1 MPRSGVATWTDPRW
15 REVHLGWAEA
25 RLKEL
30 GRRRVGEFEQRAV
43 PWSTVIRIPT
53 DGGVAWS
60 KANGPG
66 SAHEGPLLVVFERI
80 GETAALLP
88 MVVAPEQPWLLLDDG
103 GSTLRSRPAPDGRNG
118 DTDMDAWMRILPVYA
133 ALQRRAE
140 GSVQALLSAGVP
152 DLRPAG
158 LTDTLASL
166 LDDDAVWS
174 RVDAEERDAT
184 DLARRRLRDLFPVV
198 AVLAAE
204 LAASPIPPTIEH
216 GDLHGNNIL
225 LGPDGAPTIFDWGDS
240 AVAHPFATMTG
251 TFSSIAH
258 HAGLDVFASEELD
271 RLRDAYTEAWTDL
284 LPRVELARLVSLA
297 MDLGHIGKAATWERA
312 MSGLSPDQMGG
323 YHGWPAGWLADLVPR
338 LEVRARPPTR

>member
-25 RLKEL
+25 RLKVL
-30 GRRRVGEFEQRAV
+30 GRSRVGEVEQRAV
-43 PWSTVIRIPT
+43 PWSTVIKIPT

-66 SAHEGPLLVVFERI
+66 SAHEGPLLVFFEGL

-88 MVVAPEQPWLLLDDG
+88 LAVAPGQPWLLLDDG
-103 GSTLRSRPAPDGRNG
+103 GQTLRSRLAPEGRNG
-118 DTDMDAWMRILPVYA
+118 DTDMDAWTRILPVYA
-133 ALQRRAE
+133 ALQRRLE
-140 GSVQALLSAGVP
+140 GSVEALLAAGVP

-158 LTDTLASL
+158 TADTLAGL

-174 RVDAEERDAT
+174 RVDADEREAT
-184 DLARRRLRDLFPVV
+184 DLARRRLRDLLPLVDD
-198 AVLAAE
+198 LAAE

-225 LGPDGAPTIFDWGDS
+225 VGPDGVPTIFDWGDS
-240 AVAHPFATMTG
+240 AVAHPFGTMTG

-258 HAGLDVFASEELD
+258 HAGLDVYASRELD
-271 RLRDAYTEAWTDL
+271 RLRDTYTEAWTDL
-284 LPRVELARLVSLA
+284 LPRSGLTRLVTLA

-312 MSGLSPDQMGG
+312 MTGLSPDQMGG
-323 YHGWPAGWLADLVPR
+323 YHGWPAGWLADLAPR
-338 LEVRARPPTR
+338 LDLARA

>member
-25 RLKEL
+25 RLKVL
-30 GRRRVGEFEQRAV
+30 GRSRVGKVEQRAV
-43 PWSTVIRIPT
+43 PWSTVIKIPT

-66 SAHEGPLLVVFERI
+66 SAHEGPLLVFFEGL

-88 MVVAPEQPWLLLDDG
+88 LAVAPGQPWLLLDDG
-103 GSTLRSRPAPDGRNG
+103 GQTLRSRLAPDGRNG
-118 DTDMDAWMRILPVYA
+118 DSDMDAWTRILPIYA
-133 ALQRRAE
+133 ALQRRVE
-140 GSVQALLSAGVP
+140 GSAEALLAAGVP

-158 LTDTLASL
+158 LAEILAGL
-166 LDDDAVWS
+166 LDDVGVWS
-174 RVDAEERDAT
+174 RVDADERDAT
-184 DLARRRLRDLFPVV
+184 DLARRRLRELLPLV
-198 AVLAAE
+198 ANLAAE
-204 LAASPIPPTIEH
+204 LAASPIRPTIEH

-258 HAGLDVFASEELD
+258 HAGLDVFASDELD
-271 RLRDAYTEAWTDL
+271 RLRDTYTEAWTDL

-312 MSGLSPDQMGG
+312 MTGLSPDQMGG

-338 LEVRARPPTR
+338 LELARG